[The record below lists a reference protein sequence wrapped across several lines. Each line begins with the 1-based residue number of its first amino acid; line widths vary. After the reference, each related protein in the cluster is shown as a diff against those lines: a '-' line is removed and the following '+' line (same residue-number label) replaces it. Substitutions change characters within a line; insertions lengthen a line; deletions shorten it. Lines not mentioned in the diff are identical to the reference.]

1 MSKAYKFEKQQIN
14 NKWFLVCVSHEH
26 FPMIEYLK
34 DGTYKTQGSDG
45 KPRIEK
51 EFNDAMKFAK
61 QTFKKMT
68 KFNKKFDMEAL

>member
-14 NKWFLVCVSHEH
+14 NKWALVCVSHEH

-34 DGTYKTQGSDG
+34 DGTYKVQGSNG

-51 EFNDAMKFAK
+51 EFKDAMKFAK
-61 QTFKKMT
+61 ETHKKMA
-68 KFNKKFDMEAL
+68 KFNKNFEG